1 MIKSKMSLNQ
11 TVTKAVNEVINK
23 FIKNISTKYDL
34 DPNELLAEW
43 EDNKISTKPIV
54 NKSVVNKSIDN
65 KSVVNKSID
74 NKSLDT
80 DIPDNIDQNTLSQ
93 YKKTELQDLCRKRS
107 LKCTGTKEQ
116 LIGFLL
122 GKDATISEKP
132 TKKEE
137 TAKQKIISTP
147 VAKKL
152 TSSIPTVAIRRNQYG
167 NHEHPDTS
175 FVFDKKTKKAIG
187 KQNED
192 GTVEDLTEDDIDIC
206 NQWKFSYI
214 LPNNLDKKT
223 KDVKVEELDDED
235 EILESD
241 EEEVQLEEDELAEDE
256 LIDEEEEFEEEFE
269 EEEDLD
275 YE

>member
-23 FIKNISTKYDL
+23 FIKNIATKYDL

-43 EDNKISTKPIV
+43 EDNSTSKVIKQPI
-54 NKSVVNKSIDN
+54 NKQS
-65 KSVVNKSID
+65 
-74 NKSLDT
+74 
-80 DIPDNIDQNTLSQ
+80 DIPSGNDDIDQNTLTQ

-116 LIGFLL
+116 LISFLL
-122 GKDATISEKP
+122 GKDVTLSEKP
-132 TKKEE
+132 ITKKAE
-137 TAKQKIISTP
+137 TKIVSAP
-147 VAKKL
+147 VVKKL
-152 TSSIPTVAIRRNQYG
+152 TSSIPTVAIRRNQFG

-175 FVFDKKTKKAIG
+175 LVFDKNSKKAIG

-192 GTVEDLTEDDIDIC
+192 GTIEDLTEDDIDMC

-214 LPNNLDKKT
+214 IPDNLDKKT
-223 KDVKVEELDDED
+223 KLTDVKVEELEDD

-241 EEEVQLEEDELAEDE
+241 EEEEEVPVEDEIAEDE
-256 LIDEEEEFEEEFE
+256 LIDEEEDFEDEY
-269 EEEDLD
+269 EDED
-275 YE
+275 VEYE

>member
-23 FIKNISTKYDL
+23 FIKNIATKYDL

-54 NKSVVNKSIDN
+54 NKPLDTKPIV
-65 KSVVNKSID
+65 

-80 DIPDNIDQNTLSQ
+80 DNIDQNTLSQ

-116 LIGFLL
+116 LISFLL
-122 GKDATISEKP
+122 GKDVTISEKP
-132 TKKEE
+132 TEKKAE
-137 TAKQKIISTP
+137 TKIVSSP
-147 VAKKL
+147 VVKKL
-152 TSSIPTVAIRRNQYG
+152 TSSIPTVAIRRNQFG

-175 FVFDKKTKKAIG
+175 LVFDKKTKKAIG

-192 GTVEDLTEDDIDIC
+192 GTIEDLTEDDIDIC
-206 NQWKFSYI
+206 NKWKFSYI
-214 LPNNLDKKT
+214 IPDNLDKKT
-223 KDVKVEELDDED
+223 KLTDVKVEELEDD

-241 EEEVQLEEDELAEDE
+241 EEEEVPVEDELAEDE
-256 LIDEEEEFEEEFE
+256 LIDEEEDFEDEY
-269 EEEDLD
+269 EDEDVD

>member
-23 FIKNISTKYDL
+23 FIKNIATKYDL

-43 EDNKISTKPIV
+43 EDNSTSKVIKQPV
-54 NKSVVNKSIDN
+54 NKQS
-65 KSVVNKSID
+65 
-74 NKSLDT
+74 
-80 DIPDNIDQNTLSQ
+80 DIPSGNDDIDQNTLTQ

-116 LIGFLL
+116 LISFLL
-122 GKDATISEKP
+122 GKDVTLSEKP
-132 TKKEE
+132 ITKKAE
-137 TAKQKIISTP
+137 TKIVSAP
-147 VAKKL
+147 VVKKL
-152 TSSIPTVAIRRNQYG
+152 TSSIPTVAIRRNQFG

-175 FVFDKKTKKAIG
+175 LVFDKNSKKAIG

-192 GTVEDLTEDDIDIC
+192 GTIEDLTEDDIDMC

-214 LPNNLDKKT
+214 IPDNLDKKT
-223 KDVKVEELDDED
+223 KLTDVKVEELEDD

-241 EEEVQLEEDELAEDE
+241 EEEEEVPVEDEIAEDE
-256 LIDEEEEFEEEFE
+256 LIDEEEDFEDEY
-269 EEEDLD
+269 EDED
-275 YE
+275 VEYE

>member
-23 FIKNISTKYDL
+23 FIKNIATKYDL

-43 EDNKISTKPIV
+43 EDNSTSKVIKQPI
-54 NKSVVNKSIDN
+54 NKQS
-65 KSVVNKSID
+65 
-74 NKSLDT
+74 
-80 DIPDNIDQNTLSQ
+80 DIPSGNDDIDQNTLTQ

-116 LIGFLL
+116 LISFLL
-122 GKDATISEKP
+122 GKDVTLSEKP
-132 TKKEE
+132 ITKKAE
-137 TAKQKIISTP
+137 TKIVSAP
-147 VAKKL
+147 VVKKL
-152 TSSIPTVAIRRNQYG
+152 TSSIPTVAIRRNQFG

-175 FVFDKKTKKAIG
+175 LVFDKNSKKAIG

-192 GTVEDLTEDDIDIC
+192 GTIEDLTEDDIDMC

-214 LPNNLDKKT
+214 IPDNLDKKT
-223 KDVKVEELDDED
+223 KLTDVKVEELEDD

-241 EEEVQLEEDELAEDE
+241 EEEEVPVEDEIAEDE
-256 LIDEEEEFEEEFE
+256 LIDEEEDFEDEY
-269 EEEDLD
+269 EDED
-275 YE
+275 VEYE